1 MEREEEEEKEVMPF
15 TKVNFVVCSSGI
27 SISVSGLGHGKG
39 GKKRAWKK
47 YGGRFSQLRGIK

>member
-39 GKKRAWKK
+39 GKKEGLEKVWR
-47 YGGRFSQLRGIK
+47 